1 MVMKGSCLCG
11 GIVYEAEELA
21 SEIMHCACN
30 TCRKA
35 HAAAFNTAAA
45 VEKNKFKWLKGENL
59 LNFYESSQGKRRYFC
74 NNCGSQLIK
83 TVEGKN
89 QIVLRVGTLDED
101 PNKVPQSFIWASH
114 SVPWLSHE
122 NQLKVFSEN
131 EVK

>member
-1 MVMKGSCLCG
+1 MKGSCLCG

-21 SEIMHCACN
+21 SEIIHCACN

-59 LNFYESSQGKRRYFC
+59 LKFYESSQGKRRYFC
-74 NNCGSQLIK
+74 SNCGSQIIK

-89 QIVLRVGTLDED
+89 QIILRLGTLDED
-101 PNKVPQSFIWASH
+101 PNKFPKSFIWASH